1 MMVKKRA
8 VNAEQQQLRR
18 QQILAVAKQ
27 MILAHHYH
35 EINLNDIAIKL
46 NLSKPALYRYFNGK
60 EVLFLQLY
68 LEQFT
73 CFLRA
78 FEQQP
83 QLNDQQLAAY
93 IAEYLDKNKALA
105 QLSSILHTILEHTQQ
120 FEDAKQ
126 FKLSLKELTERLVA
140 RLSDVNNRAVED
152 SFNCV
157 IKIQM
162 LLIGAWQVSHP
173 SSIMTQVLADE
184 ALALFRIDFKSY
196 FLNLCQAILQ
206 R

>member
-126 FKLSLKELTERLVA
+126 FKLSLKKLTERLVA
-140 RLSDVNNRAVED
+140 QLSDVNNRAVED